1 VAAHLRDRCRSG
13 VDISA
18 NQIAPLFGIELG
30 GNAGR
35 IHEIAEHHC
44 DVAALAG
51 GFLSRRRCRGR
62 RRGRGRGGVEFADR
76 AQQLAA
82 IAENDAEIFEVLI
95 GQVAKDGEVN
105 AVFRKA
111 QGILGEAELL
121 EPVRNLLHCGLHP
134 ARTGLGRKGPE

>member
-1 VAAHLRDRCRSG
+1 MPV
-13 VDISA
+13 
-18 NQIAPLFGIELG
+18 E
-30 GNAGR
+30 
-35 IHEIAEHHC
+35 IHEIAEHHR

-62 RRGRGRGGVEFADR
+62 GRGGGVEFADR

-82 IAENDAEIFEVLI
+82 IAENDATSVLEVLI

-121 EPVRNLLHCGLHP
+121 EPVRNLQHCGLHP